1 MCRVEMCRA
10 EMCRAEMCR
19 AEMCRAER
27 GWRCEEAFHGGFA
40 VGGGRL
46 DADRH
51 FEDGTGAGAEEDGAA
66 DLADERGHVSGLV
79 EREWPGVEAIF
90 VAEGQVVEQV
100 FDGGDAAFGQARSDA
115 IAYALDE
122 FYRRG

>member
-1 MCRVEMCRA
+1 
-10 EMCRAEMCR
+10 
-19 AEMCRAER
+19 
-27 GWRCEEAFHGGFA
+27 
-40 VGGGRL
+40 
-46 DADRH
+46 
-51 FEDGTGAGAEEDGAA
+51 
-66 DLADERGHVSGLV
+66 
-79 EREWPGVEAIF
+79 VEAIF